1 MRMGIFGA
9 GAMARTHA
17 AALLRIAGVELAG
30 IGVRTATPSALALGA
45 EHGVPVLTGEQLLA
59 QTNVDAVV
67 IATPTDSHLDLAR
80 AAAQTGKH
88 IFCEKPLART
98 LADGAALI
106 EVCERAG
113 VRLAVGQVL
122 RYFAAYAVG
131 HFVAQRGELGELER
145 VEASRGGPFPTVAS
159 GWYADT
165 ARSGGVALDLM
176 IHDFDWARWLFGPI
190 AEITAHSPIAHRV
203 VAELRFAS
211 GATGQITGSWA
222 ETTPFHT
229 TFALQ
234 GSAGTLTHDSWQ
246 DAPPPETT
254 AGVAVPAGAGDDD
267 PYTLQMRDAIAWFA
281 GGPPPRASANDAF
294 EALRASLAALES
306 MRVGRAVELL

>member
-1 MRMGIFGA
+1 MRVGILGA

-17 AALLRIAGVELAG
+17 AALARTPGAELVAF
-30 IGVRTATPSALALGA
+30 GVRVPTPAALALGA
-45 EHGVPVLTGEQLLA
+45 EHGVPVLAAGALLA
-59 QTNVDAVV
+59 QADAEAIV
-67 IATPTDSHLDLAR
+67 IATPTDSHLELAR
-80 AAAQTGKH
+80 AAAQAGKH
-88 IFCEKPLART
+88 ILCEKPLART

-106 EVCERAG
+106 EVCEQAG
-113 VRLAVGQVL
+113 VRLALGQVL
-122 RYFAAYAVG
+122 RYFPAYAAARAS
-131 HFVAQRGELGELER
+131 AQRGELGVLER
-145 VEASRGGPFPTVAS
+145 VEALRAGPFPAVAS

-190 AEITAHSPIAHRV
+190 AQISAHSPLPHRV
-203 VAELRFAS
+203 VAEVRFAR

-229 TFALQ
+229 RFALH
-234 GSAGTLTHDSWQ
+234 GSAGALAHDSWQ
-246 DAPPPETT
+246 AAPPPAPT

-281 GGPPPRASANDAF
+281 GGPAPRASAADAF

-306 MRVGRAVELL
+306 LRMGQPLDFA

>member
-1 MRMGIFGA
+1 MRVGILGA

-17 AALLRIAGVELAG
+17 AALARIGGAKLAG
-30 IGVRTATPSALALGA
+30 FGVRAPAPAATALG
-45 EHGVPVLTGEQLLA
+45 ETFGVPVLAVGELVA
-59 QTNVDAVV
+59 QADIDAVV

-80 AAAQTGKH
+80 AAAQAGKH

-113 VRLAVGQVL
+113 VQLAVGQVL
-122 RYFAAYAVG
+122 RYFGAY
-131 HFVAQRGELGELER
+131 FVAQFVAQSGELGALER

-190 AEITAHSPIAHRV
+190 AEISAHSPVPHRV
-203 VAELRFAS
+203 VAEVRFSS

-229 TFALQ
+229 TFVLH

-246 DAPPPETT
+246 DAPPPEAT

-267 PYTLQMRDAIAWFA
+267 PYTLQMRDALGWFA
-281 GGPPPRASANDAF
+281 GGPAPRASATDAF

-306 MRVGRAVELL
+306 SRVGRAVELL